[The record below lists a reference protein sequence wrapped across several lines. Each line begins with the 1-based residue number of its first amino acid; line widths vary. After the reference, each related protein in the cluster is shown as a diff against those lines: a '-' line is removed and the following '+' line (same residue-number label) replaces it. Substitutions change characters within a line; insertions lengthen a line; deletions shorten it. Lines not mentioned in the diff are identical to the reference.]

1 MRVMVTGAT
10 GVLGRPMVG
19 LLAASGHEVLAVGRE
34 FHDLAVPTNVTQA
47 AVDVLD
53 AAAVD
58 QFVSRQRPDAIVH
71 FATAIP
77 RQINPK
83 KIGAQ
88 FAMTNRLRTE
98 GTRNLLAA
106 ASRYGVDKFI
116 AQGLA
121 YAYEPGDAIRTEADP
136 LWPAPPKAYAPVAD
150 ALKDLERQVADAGGI
165 VLRLGHIYGPGTI
178 YGDYGSMTT
187 MVQAGKVPIVG
198 DGAARYSFV
207 HVDDVASA
215 VLAALDLPPG
225 PDVFNV
231 VDDQPLYLREWLPW
245 FAQTRGAKAP
255 KRFPVGLAKLAV
267 GPFGVA
273 FMSEL
278 AGASNAHAREVLDWR
293 PHFPSFRDGVTAERR
308 RLTPD
313 AA

>member
-10 GVLGRPMVG
+10 GALGQPLVG
-19 LLAASGHEVLAVGRE
+19 LLAASGHEMLAVSRE
-34 FHDLAVPTNVTQA
+34 FHDLTVPANVTQA

-58 QFVSRQRPDAIVH
+58 RFVARQRPDAIVH

-77 RQINPK
+77 AQINPK
-83 KIGAQ
+83 KIGQQ
-88 FAMTNRLRTE
+88 FATTNRLRTE

-106 ASRYGVDKFI
+106 AETYGVHKFV

-121 YAYEPGDAIRTEADP
+121 YAYEPGDAIRAETDP

-150 ALKDLERQVADAGGI
+150 ALKDMERQVADAGGI

-178 YGDYGSMTT
+178 YAPDGSMTT

-198 DGAARYSFV
+198 GGAARYSFV

-215 VLAALDLPPG
+215 VLAALDLPAG
-225 PDVFNV
+225 AEVFNV
-231 VDDQPLYLREWLPW
+231 VDDHPLYLRDWLPW
-245 FAQTRGAKAP
+245 FADTLGAKAP

-273 FMSEL
+273 FMNEL
-278 AGASNAHAREVLDWR
+278 AGASNARALDVLDWR
-293 PHFPSFRDGVTAERR
+293 PHYPSLREGITAERR
-308 RLTPD
+308 HRTREV
-313 AA
+313 A